1 MSGAIGF
8 LLLMVGAGGMDS
20 QNLIIP
26 AAMAISGLLMLWAE
40 SKKTIAADQSIR
52 TVKELETTKCSPCV

>member
-1 MSGAIGF
+1 MIGAIGF

-26 AAMAISGLLMLWAE
+26 AAMAIGGLLMLWVE
-40 SKKTIAADQSIR
+40 SKKTVRRRPKHSHRQG
-52 TVKELETTKCSPCV
+52 V

>member
-1 MSGAIGF
+1 MIGAIGF

-26 AAMAISGLLMLWAE
+26 AAMAIGGLLMLLAE
-40 SKKTIAADQSIR
+40 SKKTVRRRPKHSHRQGVR
-52 TVKELETTKCSPCV
+52 NYEM

>member
-1 MSGAIGF
+1 MIGAIGF

-26 AAMAISGLLMLWAE
+26 AVMAIGGLLMLWAE
-40 SKKTIAADQSIR
+40 SKKTVRRRPKHSHRQG
-52 TVKELETTKCSPCV
+52 VGNYKM